1 MAFTGPFQPKAFCD
15 SMILFSV
22 TGSVEQLGISA
33 TSELAVQSK
42 KAHFGQHRW
51 NPLLPWIL
59 GSSFLHPKH
68 FTAVTL
74 KALLSDP
81 DTSPN
86 TTSGTDVTM
95 APSL

>member
-42 KAHFGQHRW
+42 KAHFGQHR
-51 NPLLPWIL
+51 
-59 GSSFLHPKH
+59 
-68 FTAVTL
+68 
-74 KALLSDP
+74 
-81 DTSPN
+81 
-86 TTSGTDVTM
+86 
-95 APSL
+95 